1 MWQKY
6 KIIIDISENLNNF
19 TKDCVLV
26 REGKLMK
33 LLNDLFWLV
42 VNISTDNWYLILR
55 MCNIYNN

>member
-42 VNISTDNWYLILR
+42 VNISTDNW
-55 MCNIYNN
+55 